1 MPYNNSIDAL
11 MRMFA
16 KPPQQEIYGG
26 GRGGP
31 MGYSAGGTANPPW
44 GGATPSYSG
53 GREQP
58 QRANYTGPMGAGQT
72 EYDPFEFLRGQ
83 NMGDSY
89 NGVANV
95 KRPPRRPWFGQDQGG
110 IQPGG
115 YEGQN
120 WGQFNRGGMG
130 GMFGRNGGR

>member
-16 KPPQQEIYGG
+16 KPPQQEIY
-26 GRGGP
+26 
-31 MGYSAGGTANPPW
+31 A
-44 GGATPSYSG
+44 G

-58 QRANYTGPMGAGQT
+58 QRANYTGPGGMGQT
-72 EYDPFEFLRGQ
+72 EYDPYEFMNQR
-83 NMGDSY
+83 MGDSY
-89 NGVANV
+89 SGLANV
-95 KRPPRRPWFGQDQGG
+95 KKGPRRPWFGQDQGG